1 MNYLEIK
8 RFTDYLDYLLRCGN
22 AGTADEI
29 ANKFGTCERTVRS
42 YFDQLK
48 SMGVPLEYDCVC
60 RTWRYTRP
68 GRLILGFVDE
78 ERNAAEC
85 NDESRLYPPENM
97 L

>member
-8 RFTDYLDYLLRCGN
+8 RFTYYLDYLLRCGN

-29 ANKFGTCERTVRS
+29 ANKLGICERTVRS

-78 ERNAAEC
+78 ERDAAACNANPAFT
-85 NDESRLYPPENM
+85 PPVNM